1 MKNRPKRTLA
11 ESNPGWMA
19 RMLRKL
25 RTNSPAP
32 TSATVAKATSPMTS
46 TLRVRREAAPA
57 VSLRLPSFRTSF
69 KLERN
74 TNSAGAIP
82 EINAAVTQAKA
93 VNPRMRPFNAADVVM
108 GSPMLG
114 TMDSSDPCIHSSIS
128 RPATAPA
135 AAAKLYEDA
144 WDLVQKIGSGVDAE
158 REQATAGLASVR
170 LELARAAQ
178 RKGDYAEAR
187 TQVDDVLRVEPT
199 NAAAIEFKSGNERL
213 LDRKS
218 TRL

>member
-93 VNPRMRPFNAADVVM
+93 VNSRMRPFKVPSEPGEPRSDPGDQSRRHPSRGGNPQNAAVQRRRRGD
-108 GSPMLG
+108 GQPDARRHG
-114 TMDSSDPCIHSSIS
+114 QQ
-128 RPATAPA
+128 RPLHPQQHQQTCPRP
-135 AAAKLYEDA
+135 
-144 WDLVQKIGSGVDAE
+144 GRG
-158 REQATAGLASVR
+158 
-170 LELARAAQ
+170 
-178 RKGDYAEAR
+178 
-187 TQVDDVLRVEPT
+187 
-199 NAAAIEFKSGNERL
+199 
-213 LDRKS
+213 
-218 TRL
+218 